1 MVIFHSF
8 FYVYQ
13 RVSFTRAYPVE
24 TIHTWLETQQGKFP
38 KTLEAMKPTFSQW
51 TPLPCI
57 YSLSICT
64 YTYIYMCVCI
74 AFTLCVY
81 IYIQLYNMCI
91 HMCTCMCIYIYTH
104 NLYIY
109 IWVSYNIS
117 LTWNDAF
124 PKAPAESAT
133 SLNRSNFVP
142 TWGCLAPKKNPWNSH
157 DM

>member
-64 YTYIYMCVCI
+64 YTYIYIHMCVYCVY
-74 AFTLCVY
+74 TLYIY

-91 HMCTCMCIYIYTH
+91 HMCTCMCI
-104 NLYIY
+104 LYIY
-109 IWVSYNIS
+109 IYMGK
-117 LTWNDAF
+117 LQYFTHLKRRF
-124 PKAPAESAT
+124 PKGT
-133 SLNRSNFVP
+133 SWKRHFSEPLKFCAHVGLP
-142 TWGCLAPKKNPWNSH
+142 GAQKKPLE
-157 DM
+157 

>member
-8 FYVYQ
+8 FYVYH

-64 YTYIYMCVCI
+64 YTYIYTYVCVLRLHSVYI
-74 AFTLCVY
+74 YTIVQYVYTYVHMYVY
-81 IYIQLYNMCI
+81 IYIHI
-91 HMCTCMCIYIYTH
+91 ISIYIYMGKLQYFTH
-104 NLYIY
+104 LKRR
-109 IWVSYNIS
+109 
-117 LTWNDAF
+117 F
-124 PKAPAESAT
+124 PKGT
-133 SLNRSNFVP
+133 SWKRHFSEPLKFCAHVGLP
-142 TWGCLAPKKNPWNSH
+142 GAQKKPLE
-157 DM
+157 